1 MSDAEATVRQS
12 ILTGISDCGYG
23 QTMEKTVDNIIKR
36 LFEKPVRWS
45 IEEYLKEQQS

>member
-1 MSDAEATVRQS
+1 MSDAEATIRQS
-12 ILTGISDCGYG
+12 ILTGMNDGG
-23 QTMEKTVDNIIKR
+23 FGNTMEKRIDDIIKR